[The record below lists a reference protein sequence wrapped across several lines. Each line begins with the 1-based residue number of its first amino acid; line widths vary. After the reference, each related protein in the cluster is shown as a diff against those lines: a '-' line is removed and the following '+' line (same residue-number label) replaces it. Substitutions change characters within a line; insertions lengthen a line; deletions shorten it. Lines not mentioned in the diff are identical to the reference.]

1 MGTRTTLRL
10 NHEPRALNSRVRLH
24 GAATTSL
31 GGASSTSHFIFP
43 ATPMPEV
50 LHRTG
55 IRTAVR
61 WQMQRA
67 ARTDAA
73 HCGGRCSALRFLT
86 QSALPFA
93 PHHFTSPRTALPLSY
108 ETSNKLCT
116 RPIRTSLI
124 PHSETSGRTA
134 RRSIEHNA
142 RPTPV
147 RSEISMYIFL
157 IITKRNPQKHREQ
170 LVFPANCLTLQ
181 ERRGKTSPRVHGKQP
196 DRTPQP
202 A

>member
-1 MGTRTTLRL
+1 MGTRTMLRL
-10 NHEPRALNSRVRLH
+10 NHEQRILNSEARLH
-24 GAATTSL
+24 GAATTPL
-31 GGASSTSHFIFP
+31 GFKQHIPFIFT

-50 LHRTG
+50 LHCTG
-55 IRTAVR
+55 TCTAVR

-67 ARTDAA
+67 AQTDAA
-73 HCGGRCSALRFLT
+73 HCGGRCSALRFLP

-108 ETSNKLCT
+108 EMPDKLCT
-116 RPIRTSLI
+116 RPIRTPLI

-134 RRSIEHNA
+134 RRPIEHNA

-147 RSEISMYIFL
+147 RSEIFVYIFL
-157 IITKRNPQKHREQ
+157 IIAKRNPQKHREQ

-181 ERRGKTSPRVHGKQP
+181 ERRGKTAPRVHEKLP

>member
-1 MGTRTTLRL
+1 
-10 NHEPRALNSRVRLH
+10 
-24 GAATTSL
+24 
-31 GGASSTSHFIFP
+31 
-43 ATPMPEV
+43 MPEV
-50 LHRTG
+50 LHCTG
-55 IRTAVR
+55 ICTAVR

-67 ARTDAA
+67 AQTDAA
-73 HCGGRCSALRFLT
+73 HCGDRCSALRFLP

-108 ETSNKLCT
+108 EMPNKLGT
-116 RPIRTSLI
+116 RPIRTPLI

-134 RRSIEHNA
+134 RRPIEHNA

-147 RSEISMYIFL
+147 RSEIFVYIFL
-157 IITKRNPQKHREQ
+157 VIAKRIPQKHREQ
-170 LVFPANCLTLQ
+170 LVFTANCLTLQ
-181 ERRGKTSPRVHGKQP
+181 ERRGKTAPRVHEKQP

>member
-1 MGTRTTLRL
+1 MGTRTMLRL
-10 NHEPRALNSRVRLH
+10 NHEQRILNSEARLH
-24 GAATTSL
+24 GAATTPL
-31 GGASSTSHFIFP
+31 GFKQHIPFIFT

-50 LHRTG
+50 LHCTG
-55 IRTAVR
+55 TCTAVR

-67 ARTDAA
+67 AQTDAA
-73 HCGGRCSALRFLT
+73 HCGGRYSALRFLT

-108 ETSNKLCT
+108 EMPDKLCT
-116 RPIRTSLI
+116 RPIRTPLI
-124 PHSETSGRTA
+124 PHSEISGRTA
-134 RRSIEHNA
+134 RRPIEHNA

-147 RSEISMYIFL
+147 RSEIFVYIFL
-157 IITKRNPQKHREQ
+157 IIAKRNPQKHREQ

-181 ERRGKTSPRVHGKQP
+181 ERRGKTAPRVHEKLP

>member
-1 MGTRTTLRL
+1 MSIESWIPEQGCTGLKLR
-10 NHEPRALNSRVRLH
+10 PWGS
-24 GAATTSL
+24 
-31 GGASSTSHFIFP
+31 SSTSHFTFT

-50 LHRTG
+50 LHCTG
-55 IRTAVR
+55 ICTAVR

-67 ARTDAA
+67 AQTDAA
-73 HCGGRCSALRFLT
+73 HCGGRCSALRFLP

-108 ETSNKLCT
+108 KMPNKLCT

-134 RRSIEHNA
+134 RRPIEHNA
-142 RPTPV
+142 CPTPV
-147 RSEISMYIFL
+147 RSEIFVYMFL
-157 IITKRNPQKHREQ
+157 IIAKRNPQKHREQ

-181 ERRGKTSPRVHGKQP
+181 ERRGKTAPRVHEKQP

>member
-1 MGTRTTLRL
+1 MRHMGTRTMLRL
-10 NHEPRALNSRVRLH
+10 NHEQRILNSEARLH
-24 GAATTSL
+24 GAATTPL
-31 GGASSTSHFIFP
+31 GFKQHIPFIFT

-50 LHRTG
+50 LHCTG
-55 IRTAVR
+55 TCTAVR

-67 ARTDAA
+67 AQTDAA
-73 HCGGRCSALRFLT
+73 HCGGRCSALRFLP

-108 ETSNKLCT
+108 EMPDKLCT
-116 RPIRTSLI
+116 RPIRTPLI

-134 RRSIEHNA
+134 RRPIEHDA

-147 RSEISMYIFL
+147 RSETFVYIFL
-157 IITKRNPQKHREQ
+157 IIAKRKAQKHREQ

-181 ERRGKTSPRVHGKQP
+181 ERRGKTAPPS
-196 DRTPQP
+196 

>member
-1 MGTRTTLRL
+1 
-10 NHEPRALNSRVRLH
+10 
-24 GAATTSL
+24 
-31 GGASSTSHFIFP
+31 
-43 ATPMPEV
+43 MPEV
-50 LHRTG
+50 LHCTG
-55 IRTAVR
+55 ICTAVR

-67 ARTDAA
+67 AQTDAA
-73 HCGGRCSALRFLT
+73 HCGSRCSALRFLP

-108 ETSNKLCT
+108 ETPNKLCT
-116 RPIRTSLI
+116 RPIRTPLI

-134 RRSIEHNA
+134 RRPIEHNA

-147 RSEISMYIFL
+147 RSEIFVYMFL
-157 IITKRNPQKHREQ
+157 IIAKRNPQKHREQ

-181 ERRGKTSPRVHGKQP
+181 ERRGETAPRVHEKQP